1 MSNVVGINFSKDPID
16 EASLWITRL
25 DRGLSNQELSELKT
39 WLQVSH
45 THVETFMQLAELW
58 DKMESLSQLSELF
71 PHKPQSVPN
80 KKEVNK
86 KVVNFAWAASFMF
99 ASLISLGL
107 WLNPDIFLDQGA
119 VQVVQFNSDYE
130 TKIGEQSTF
139 FLQDKTQIKLNTNS
153 LVKVTYTDKQRVF
166 ELLRGEMHVVV
177 AHNKRKPLT
186 VYAGSNIIQAVGT
199 SFNVELG
206 SEDVELIVTDGKV
219 LVSDINN
226 QTISPFKL
234 KNVHLSPKS
243 FAVSKGQKAQLKAS
257 HTSIIGSDEGK
268 LASDLAWQ
276 QGNLIFRG
284 ESLFDAMQEVARYSN
299 YQFVF
304 GDEDTKSLQI
314 AGLFR
319 TSDISGFLAALESNF
334 DVVLKKLNPNK
345 IRLSKKPVTD

>member
-1 MSNVVGINFSKDPID
+1 MSKVVGININTDPMD

-25 DRGLSNQELSELKT
+25 DRGLSDQELSELKV
-39 WLQVSH
+39 WLHASSNNL
-45 THVETFMQLAELW
+45 ETFMKLVKLW

-71 PHKPQSVPN
+71 AHKPQHASFSQ
-80 KKEVNK
+80 KRF
-86 KVVNFAWAASFMF
+86 FALAASFVF
-99 ASLISLGL
+99 ASLLSLGL
-107 WLNPDIFLDQGA
+107 WFNADLLLGQSATQI
-119 VQVVQFNSDYE
+119 VQFNNEYE

-177 AHNKRKPLT
+177 AHNKQKPLS

-199 SFNVELG
+199 AFNVELS
-206 SEDVELIVTDGKV
+206 SEAVELIVTDGKV
-219 LVSDINN
+219 LVADINS
-226 QTISPFKL
+226 QTVAPLKL
-234 KNVHLSPKS
+234 RNVHLSPKS

-257 HTSIIGSDEGK
+257 NTSIIGSDAGK

-284 ESLFDAMQEVARYSN
+284 ESLFEAMQEVARYTN
-299 YQFVF
+299 YQFDF
-304 GDEDTKSLQI
+304 GDEDTKNLQI

-319 TSDISGFLAALESNF
+319 TSDISGLLAALESNF
-334 DVVLKKLNPNK
+334 DVVFKKTSNNK
-345 IRLSKKPVTD
+345 IRLSKKNLSD